1 MEGAS
6 TTPPSASTLDML
18 RQLERKVLWLS
29 TYMIHHANHEVDR
42 GDGLKVGGHQAS
54 SASLVTLMTALYFHI
69 LRPEDRVAVKPH
81 ASPVFHAIQY
91 LLGHQT
97 LDKLESFRGFG
108 GAQSYPSR
116 TKDADDVDFSTGSV
130 GLGVA
135 VTGFASLVQD
145 YVHAKGWRSGVR
157 PPASTFESHRADGG
171 EGSDPVRHWPKG
183 RMVALVGDAEL
194 DEGNIHEA
202 LLEYWKHGLDNCWW
216 VIDYNRQ
223 SLDSV
228 VSDRLFMKL
237 IGLFEN
243 LGWRVVLLK
252 YGKLL
257 ERAFAEP
264 GGEELRRWIDDCP
277 NMLYSA
283 LVFQGGAAWRRQLEA
298 DLAGHPDT
306 LAIVARHDD
315 AALARLMTN
324 LGGHD
329 MQTIVETF
337 ENAPTGAPVCFI
349 AYTIKGLGLPFQGH
363 KDNHAGLMTKAQLNE
378 LRAREGINQGEE
390 WEKFA
395 GLSLPPSEI
404 EAFLE
409 RVPFARKGRRRLKA
423 ARIPV
428 DSFPRIESKGTV
440 STQAGFGRIL
450 DEIARAGGPLA
461 ERIVTT
467 SPDVTVSTNLGG
479 WVNRRGLFSLASH
492 EDVFKLRGLMS
503 PQRWEMSPKGQH
515 IELGIAEMNLFLLLA
530 AAGLSHSLFGERLLP
545 VGTLYDPF
553 ICRGLDALNYA
564 CYQDARFM
572 VAGTPAGLALAP
584 EGGAHQSISTP
595 LIGMA
600 QDGLA
605 AFEPAYVDELAV
617 IMAWAFDY
625 MQREAPEE
633 KERRWH
639 RDEKGGSVYL
649 RLTTRPLEQLPRT
662 VGPALRE
669 AIIDGGYWLR
679 RPEPGTDLAIVY
691 TGAVAP
697 EAIAAAGLLG
707 EDKRGVGVLAV
718 TSADRLSAGWHAAQ
732 RAREGVRPL
741 AETGSDPSHST
752 LEIQRRPQ
760 REGSDPGRSDPRSH
774 IETLLAELPRDAALI
789 TVTDAHPE
797 ALSWLGGVCG
807 HRVRA
812 LGVEHFGQSGSI
824 PELYGHYGLDV
835 NAILAAAEGVTGRP
849 VRYRFG

>member
-1 MEGAS
+1 M
-6 TTPPSASTLDML
+6 SAVVARDQTGERAATLDML

-29 TYMIHHANHEVDR
+29 TYMIHYANHEVDR

-69 LRPEDRVAVKPH
+69 LRPEDRAAVKPH

-91 LLGHQT
+91 LLGNQT
-97 LDKLESFRGFG
+97 LDNLKSFRAFG

-116 TKDADDVDFSTGSV
+116 TKDAADVDFSTGSV

-145 YVHAKGWRSGVR
+145 YVHARGWSRN
-157 PPASTFESHRADGG
+157 
-171 EGSDPVRHWPKG
+171 WPKG
-183 RMVALVGDAEL
+183 RMVALMGDAEI
-194 DEGNIHEA
+194 DEGNVHEA
-202 LLEYWKHGLDNCWW
+202 LLEYWKHGLENCWW

-228 VSDRLFMKL
+228 VSDRLFMKMA
-237 IGLFEN
+237 GMFEN
-243 LGWRVVLLK
+243 LGWKVVLLK

-257 ERAFAEP
+257 EAAFAEP
-264 GGEELRRWIDDCP
+264 GGEHLRRWIDDCP

-306 LAIVARHDD
+306 LAIVRRHDD
-315 AALARLMTN
+315 AALGRLMTN

-329 MQTIVETF
+329 MAAILEAF
-337 ENAPTGAPVCFI
+337 EAAPSGAPVCFI

-363 KDNHAGLMTKAQLNE
+363 KDNHAGLMTKTQLEE

-390 WEKFA
+390 WDRLA
-395 GLSLPPSEI
+395 GLALPASEI
-404 EAFLE
+404 EAFLA
-409 RVPFARKGRRRLKA
+409 RVPFVQKGRRRLKGP
-423 ARIPV
+423 RIPV
-428 DSFPRIESKGTV
+428 DSFPRIDTKGQM
-440 STQAGFGRIL
+440 STQAGFGRVL

-479 WVNRRGLFSLASH
+479 WVNRRGLFSMQSH
-492 EDVFKLRGLMS
+492 EDVFRLRGLMS

-515 IELGIAEMNLFLLLA
+515 IELGIAEMNLFLLLSA
-530 AAGLSHSLFGERLLP
+530 LGLSHSLFGERLLP

-564 CYQDARFM
+564 CYQDSRFI
-572 VAGTPAGLALAP
+572 VAGTPAGITLAP
-584 EGGAHQSISTP
+584 EGGAHQSIGTP

-605 AFEPAYVDELAV
+605 TFEPAYVDELAA

-633 KERRWH
+633 AEKRWH

-649 RLTTRPLEQLPRT
+649 RLSTRPLEQITRT
-662 VGPALRE
+662 VGPALSE
-669 AIIDGGYWLR
+669 AIIQGGYWLR
-679 RPEPGTDLAIVY
+679 RPEPQADLAIVY

-697 EAIAAAGLLG
+697 EAIQAAGLLG

-732 RAREGVRPL
+732 RAREHGEGVRPL
-741 AETGSDPSHST
+741 AMDVAVEHRGF
-752 LEIQRRPQ
+752 RK
-760 REGSDPGRSDPRSH
+760 GSDPRSH
-774 IETLLAELPRDAALI
+774 VETLLAELPRDAAI
-789 TVTDAHPE
+789 VTVTDAYPE
-797 ALSWLGGVCG
+797 ALSWIGGVCG

-824 PELYGHYGLDV
+824 PELYGHYGLDA
-835 NAILAAAEGVTGRP
+835 NAILAAAESITGRP
-849 VRYRFG
+849 VRYRFV